1 MHAKNNFI
9 QRQFLPVFFS
19 ICAKDACSFRR
30 NAVFPTKRAAC
41 NINYHYTLTIS
52 CLMWSLTVIN
62 PGITFDYL
70 IEIWIS
76 RKYILLMLSCVISSF
91 FHQEYS
97 KWSDAHIFLGKFG
110 HNFYCTLYVR
120 ENHVCCLTTFGRHIS
135 FSVYVSETPSSSNI
149 FGLRDISCRVVETGQ
164 GKLFSI
170 KVPRLPLS
178 KAKTR

>member
-1 MHAKNNFI
+1 MPRITLFSGNFCRCSSENVLKKPVHLDKNE
-9 QRQFLPVFFS
+9 
-19 ICAKDACSFRR
+19 
-30 NAVFPTKRAAC
+30 VFPRMRAAC

-76 RKYILLMLSCVISSF
+76 QKYILLMLSCVISSF
-91 FHQEYS
+91 FHEEYS
-97 KWSDAHIFLGKFG
+97 KWSDAYIFLGKFG

-120 ENHVCCLTTFGRHIS
+120 ENHVCRLTTFGRHIS